1 MEGEWH
7 IQLGSLE
14 ALGGKGLVGSTN
26 NLAATAENG
35 LLWTVDASNLG
46 HLVSKSGADSISAAL
61 DGEHAVC
68 VGSALLL

>member
-14 ALGGKGLVGSTN
+14 ALGCEIRVGGLD
-26 NLAATAENG
+26 NLDSAAKDSLFWA
-35 LLWTVDASNLG
+35 VDAGDLS
-46 HLVSKSGADSISAAL
+46 HLVTEGSGDGINATL